1 MAIQQLTPIEVD
13 YTGKEMLS
21 KAANYTTLAVE
32 GGYFVNDGKSLL
44 HIINTAA
51 GGSINVVIASP
62 QECDQ
67 GGTHAVT
74 VAVPD
79 GDDYFIGP
87 FPTHRFNASSTGYVS
102 FTISE
107 ATNVTAAVYKMS

>member
-13 YTGKEMLS
+13 YTGKEMIS
-21 KAANYTTLAVE
+21 KAANYTTLAIE

-44 HIINTAA
+44 HIKNVAA
-51 GGSINVVIASP
+51 GGSINVVIDSP

-67 GGTHAVT
+67 GGTHDIT

-79 GDDYFIGP
+79 EDDFFIGP
-87 FPTHRFNASSTGYVS
+87 FPTYRFNASATGYVT

-107 ATNVTAAVYKMS
+107 ATNVTAAVYKFA